1 MNLNLDE
8 PIAKGN
14 TAKIY
19 LYENKIIKLFEEYLP
34 NTESFN
40 EAKKQKYAY
49 SCGLPVPNIFEITQV
64 QDRQAI
70 IMEYVK
76 GDSIGD
82 LLLNNLKEA
91 EHYISICVN
100 EQKKIHAISVDTNKM
115 ESMRERLGRQ
125 IKSVHKLDENQKENI
140 LNKLYSIKFESRLCH
155 GDFHP
160 FNLILSN
167 DNVKIIDWVDASS
180 GDIRADVFRTYL
192 LYAQASME
200 LAEMYLQ
207 IYCRNTSLSRNE
219 IFQWA
224 PIIIAARLT
233 ENVPVKNIELLN
245 ELAIQYCD

>member
-1 MNLNLDE
+1 MNLGE

-14 TAKIY
+14 NSKIY

-34 NTESFN
+34 DTESIN

-49 SCGLPVPNIFEITQV
+49 SCGLPVPNVFDVTKV

-76 GDSIGD
+76 GDNIGD
-82 LLLNNLKEA
+82 LLLNNLNEA

-100 EQKKIHAISVDTNKM
+100 EQKKIHAICVNTDEM
-115 ESMRERLGRQ
+115 ESMRERLERQ

-140 LNKLYSIKFESRLCH
+140 LKKLNSIVFDSRLCH

-160 FNLILSN
+160 FNLILGIE
-167 DNVKIIDWVDASS
+167 NVKIIDWVDASS
-180 GDIRADVFRTYL
+180 GDIQADVFRTYL
-192 LYAQASME
+192 LYSQSSIE
-200 LAEMYLQ
+200 LAEMYLH
-207 IYCRNTSLSRNE
+207 IYCRNTGLSRDE

-224 PIIIAARLT
+224 PIIIAARLS
-233 ENVPVKNIELLN
+233 EKVSPQNAVYLNRLLD
-245 ELAIQYCD
+245 QYV